1 MEILSKSTKDTKE
14 LAESLAKKIKAG
26 TVISLEGD
34 LGAGKTTFTSY
45 FVHALG
51 IDKRV
56 QSPTFV
62 ILRKYEGENLTV
74 NHLDLYRMQ
83 GAEELLDLGL
93 EELFEENGITLIE
106 WPGVAEHLLPEDT
119 IRMKFEYVDENE
131 RKISVQNLD

>member
-1 MEILSKSTKDTKE
+1 MEILSKSTEDTEK
-14 LAESLAKKIKAG
+14 LAREVAEKIKPG
-26 TVISLEGD
+26 SVIALEGD

-62 ILRKYEGENLTV
+62 ILRKYVGDKLTV

-83 GAEELLDLGL
+83 GAEELIDLGL
-93 EELFEENGITLIE
+93 NELFEEGGITIIE
-106 WPGVAEHLLPEDT
+106 WPEVAKHLLPEDT
-119 IRMKFEYVDENE
+119 IWIKFEYVDENE
-131 RKISVQNLD
+131 RKISVQNLN